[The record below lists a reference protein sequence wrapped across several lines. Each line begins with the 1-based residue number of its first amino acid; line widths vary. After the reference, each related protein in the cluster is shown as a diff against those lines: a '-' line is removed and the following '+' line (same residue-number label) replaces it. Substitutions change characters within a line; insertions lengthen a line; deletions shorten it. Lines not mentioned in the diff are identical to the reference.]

1 MMRQLGGSWYRHY
14 YDIITRFSQKHRV
27 DLIANLDGSSFEV
40 QQRIML
46 LQKGF
51 MAKGLQLMNL

>member
-27 DLIANLDGSSFEV
+27 DLIANLDGSSFSATTYYV
-40 QQRIML
+40 TT
-46 LQKGF
+46 KGF